1 MYCNV
6 RKVSKNMCACYFHIS
21 VYHFKVEVLWVRKV
35 ISYQS
40 NKAYSVTTASLF
52 ILQIVRTEFD
62 SLFRALSLHCFFFV
76 LAHLEIQVLHA
87 ISVYNHYSHYMIPW
101 YWHPLSLVIYTFW
114 ALITRV
120 PKPVNTIPTA
130 PPLISSRITHM
141 CNSWAVKG
149 APVAKEHCLGLT
161 SNACS
166 PCATRCTQEAMLAAK
181 ALFWYIWYLL

>member
-1 MYCNV
+1 MT
-6 RKVSKNMCACYFHIS
+6 
-21 VYHFKVEVLWVRKV
+21 VYHFKVEVIWVQKA

-40 NKAYSVTTASLF
+40 NKAYSVTSASLF
-52 ILQIVRTEFD
+52 ILQMVRIEFD
-62 SLFRALSLHCFFFV
+62 SLFRALSLHWFLSYWLIWWFTGFTPFLLTIV
-76 LAHLEIQVLHA
+76 APSI
-87 ISVYNHYSHYMIPW
+87 W
-101 YWHPLSLVIYTFW
+101 YWVPLSLVVYTLW

-149 APVAKEHCLGLT
+149 APVAKEHCLCPT

-166 PCATRCTQEAMLAAK
+166 PCATRRTQEAMLAAK

>member
-1 MYCNV
+1 MT
-6 RKVSKNMCACYFHIS
+6 
-21 VYHFKVEVLWVRKV
+21 VYRFKVKVIWVQKA

-40 NKAYSVTTASLF
+40 NKAYSVTSASLF
-52 ILQIVRTEFD
+52 ILQMVRIEFD
-62 SLFRALSLHCFFFV
+62 SLFRTLSLHWFLSYWLIWRLTLLPPFP
-76 LAHLEIQVLHA
+76 HTI
-87 ISVYNHYSHYMIPW
+87 ITPSIW
-101 YWHPLSLVIYTFW
+101 YWGPLSLVIHTFW

-130 PPLISSRITHM
+130 PPLISSRITDM
-141 CNSWAVKG
+141 CNSWAIKR
-149 APVAKEHCLGLT
+149 APVAKEHCLCPT